1 VYLAVENIWVGNIG
15 IEKLELKQWRLI
27 KKIYDYLQH
36 K

>member
-1 VYLAVENIWVGNIG
+1 VYLAIENIWVGNIG
-15 IEKLELKQWRLI
+15 IEIRIKTVEAY